1 MSIVG
6 EVLSWEGARDRFDEG
21 LESLAEAVIGAAI
34 EVHRH
39 LGPGHPES
47 VYCNALQYEFEL
59 RGIGNQREHHYRVM
73 YKGKDVGE
81 GRIDF
86 WVGDRLTVEVKA
98 VEELSPT
105 HTGQV
110 VAYLSQKNEPIGLL
124 INFNVSLLKRGLK
137 RVIRS
142 KSKKV

>member
-1 MSIVG
+1 M
-6 EVLSWEGARDRFDEG
+6 DRFDE
-21 LESLAEAVIGAAI
+21 EIEALAEAVIGAAI

-39 LGPGHPES
+39 LGPGHPEN
-47 VYCNALQYEFEL
+47 VYCNALQYEMEL
-59 RGIGNQREHHYRVM
+59 RGIPAQREHHYRVT
-73 YKGKDVGE
+73 YKDRDVGE
-81 GRIDF
+81 GRLDF
-86 WVGDRLTVEVKA
+86 WVGDRLTVEIKS

-124 INFNVSLLKRGLK
+124 INFNVALLKRGLK

-142 KSKKV
+142 KSRA